1 MNVVPRLLQDF
12 SWATIASFS
21 ANEIGEL
28 IMLILMSVGLVA
40 AAVYGVYIGLFRRK
54 RGGEN

>member
-21 ANEIGEL
+21 GNELGEL
-28 IMLILMSVGLVA
+28 IMLTLMALGVVA
-40 AAVYGVYIGLFRRK
+40 ALLYSVYRLFRRK

>member
-21 ANEIGEL
+21 ANELGER
-28 IMLILMSVGLVA
+28 IMLALMSLGLVA
-40 AAVYGVYIGLFRRK
+40 AALYGVYVGLFRRK
-54 RGGEN
+54 RGGES